1 MIRINQNIVIDE
13 KDIEQTFIRASGPGG
28 QNVNKVS
35 TAVQLKFNI
44 NRATSLPEA
53 VRIRLKRLGGRRIA
67 ESGILI
73 IEARRHR
80 SQDQNRKDALD
91 RLIRL
96 VRQAAQPPKPRR
108 LTRPTLGAIRRRV
121 EDKKKRSHKKRLRRS
136 NNFEF

>member
-35 TAVQLKFNI
+35 TAVQLKFDVD
-44 NRATSLPEA
+44 RASSLPAA
-53 VRIRLKRLGGRRIA
+53 VRNRLKRLGGRKITG
-67 ESGILI
+67 SGILV

>member
-35 TAVQLKFNI
+35 TAVQLKFDVG
-44 NRATSLPEA
+44 RASSLPAA
-53 VRIRLKRLGGRRIA
+53 VRNRLKRLAGRKITG
-67 ESGILI
+67 SGILV

-108 LTRPTLGAIRRRV
+108 LTRPTLGAIRRGI
-121 EDKKKRSHKKRLRRS
+121 EDKRKRSDKKRLRRS
-136 NNFEF
+136 NNFEL

>member
-35 TAVQLKFNI
+35 TAVQLKFDAG
-44 NRATSLPEA
+44 RATSLPEA
-53 VRIRLKRLGGRRIA
+53 VRNRLKRLAGRRIT

-73 IEARRHR
+73 IEARQHR

-96 VRQAAQPPKPRR
+96 IRQAAQPPKPRR
-108 LTRPTLGAIRRRV
+108 LTRPTLGAIRRRI
-121 EDKKKRSHKKRLRRS
+121 EDKKKRSIKKRLRRS